1 MGGFMFPLGKMILC
15 TEDLSKCKFIK
26 LFPDTP
32 LSLNKLISRVVLS
45 QTFLNLTKFIE
56 KYNNIYDTK

>member
-1 MGGFMFPLGKMILC
+1 MGVFMFPLGKMILC

-26 LFPDTP
+26 LFFTTP
-32 LSLNKLISRVVLS
+32 LSLNKLISRVALN
-45 QTFLNLTKFIE
+45 QTFSNLAKFIE